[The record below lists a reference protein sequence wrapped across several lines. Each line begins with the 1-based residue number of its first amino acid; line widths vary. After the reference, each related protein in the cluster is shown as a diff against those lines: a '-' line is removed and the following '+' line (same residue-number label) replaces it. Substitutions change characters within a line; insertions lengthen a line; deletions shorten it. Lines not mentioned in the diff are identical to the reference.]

1 MYDHTRRI
9 LTRALNFIED
19 YKNNLIGPNQIMGLI
34 GGSLSALEEKLP
46 DEIYKSWNTCDWEL
60 EMLIVMQPEL
70 NQNQEVMEC
79 INHFE
84 MLAKNFLAEN
94 ESEESE

>member
-1 MYDHTRRI
+1 
-9 LTRALNFIED
+9 
-19 YKNNLIGPNQIMGLI
+19 
-34 GGSLSALEEKLP
+34 
-46 DEIYKSWNTCDWEL
+46 
-60 EMLIVMQPEL
+60 MLIVMQPEL